1 MNNSQ
6 TVILDR
12 INPVQEV
19 LNVSPGRIHK
29 LYVQKGTGNRRIL
42 ELVKQARR
50 AGVPVVFVPENKL
63 FKLSSRHQGLAAE
76 TAPKEF
82 TTIEQILAQSS
93 RPFLLLLDEIEDPQN
108 LGAII
113 RTAEGAGVDGL
124 IIPERRSAG
133 LTPAVYAVS
142 AGALQHLAIA
152 RVKNLARTIDLLKK
166 RGLWLIG
173 AETGRPEL
181 WYEFDYTGP
190 IGVVLGSEG
199 TGLRRLIK
207 EKCDVL
213 LSLPLAGKVG
223 SLNVSAAAA
232 VFLFEAVRQR
242 KHNK

>member
-1 MNNSQ
+1 M
-6 TVILDR
+6 
-12 INPVQEV
+12 
-19 LNVSPGRIHK
+19 
-29 LYVQKGTGNRRIL
+29 
-42 ELVKQARR
+42 
-50 AGVPVVFVPENKL
+50 PENKL

-173 AETGRPEL
+173 AEAGRPEL